1 MINTAYKRFVPYFLK
16 YKIMLIITFLSTIIA
31 SITSAIIPL
40 YLKSI
45 VDTLISK
52 KDFSHIKLSFII
64 FVSLVFANIVF
75 KLLQIYIGNLTGQK
89 IMRDIRLDMFGRVS
103 RFRLQSFTKEPTGKI
118 ITRITNDIENMNE
131 LLNAGIVSLL
141 ADLLFVLLAI
151 IFIFYINFK
160 LALIILSPLPIALF
174 LSLYLGNIIEK
185 IYERVRDSVTKMNIH
200 MQEILTGLN
209 VVQLFNLEQS
219 MIDKF
224 RIFSKDFRNNFYK
237 SQVIN
242 VFLRQVINISS
253 YISIFLLIFIGGK
266 FTINGTSTIGTI
278 IAFSTYLSYLYG
290 PLGDL
295 SDKFSIL
302 QNAIASM
309 VKIDGF
315 LNDNPEE
322 DFYDEGIKFDVKG
335 SVALEDVYF
344 SYDEGNEV
352 LKGINMLVNQGEKIA
367 LVGFTGAGK
376 TTIANLIFNFYEPTK
391 GEINIDG
398 ISLKNVCKTN
408 YRKYLGMV
416 LQNVFIF
423 KGNIIENITLGDD
436 YSIEEVERVC
446 KILGIFDYIKKLP
459 LGFYYELSTEGK
471 NISMGER
478 QLISFARALI
488 HNPRILILDEATSSV
503 DTRTEELLEKGTK
516 ILIEDRTSI
525 VIAHRLSTI
534 RNVDKIY
541 VINKGRIVEFGSHEE
556 LMEKKGLYYEFYKS
570 QYR

>member
-1 MINTAYKRFVPYFLK
+1 MINNAYRRFIPYFSK
-16 YKIMLIITFLSTIIA
+16 YKIMLVITFVSTVIA
-31 SITSAIIPL
+31 SITSAIIPFL
-40 YLKSI
+40 LKSLI
-45 VDTLISK
+45 DTLISK

-75 KLLQIYIGNLTGQK
+75 KLLQIYVGNLTGQR
-89 IMRDIRLDMFGRVS
+89 IMRDIRLDMFSRVS

-131 LLNAGIVSLL
+131 LLNAGIISLL
-141 ADLLFVLLAI
+141 ADLLFVILAVG
-151 IFIFYINFK
+151 FIFYINFK

-185 IYERVRDSVTKMNIH
+185 IYEKVRDSVTKMNIH

-209 VVQLFNLEQS
+209 VVQLFNLEQL

-224 RIFSKDFRNNFYK
+224 KVFSKDFRNNFYK

-242 VFLRQVINISS
+242 VTLRQVINISS
-253 YISIFLLIFIGGK
+253 YISIFLLIFIGGR

-322 DFYDEGIKFDVKG
+322 DFYDEGVKFEVIG

-344 SYDEGNEV
+344 SYEEGNEV
-352 LKGINMLVNQGEKIA
+352 LKGINISVKQGEKIA

-376 TTIANLIFNFYEPTK
+376 TTIANLIFNFYEPTR
-391 GEINIDG
+391 GEIKVDG
-398 ISLKNVCKTN
+398 ISLKNVCKTH

-423 KGNIIENITLGDD
+423 KGNVLENITLGDD

-446 KILGIFDYIKKLP
+446 KILGIYDYIKKLP
-459 LGFYYELSTEGK
+459 SGFYYELSTEGK

-541 VINKGRIVEFGSHEE
+541 VINKGRVVEFGNHEE